1 MEELFSSLIYSLG
14 KTVYLI
20 QMSSLVIHEKEEK
33 IIKPNIIKQ
42 LFFAITGTFIAAVG
56 VRLIVVS
63 GLGADAISTLV
74 LGILQ
79 HIPLKFGTVSMLF
92 NGIVL
97 VIIFFYDRKMI
108 GLGSIINSFGLGF
121 CLNLLDSLGL
131 LHTIPDGTGY
141 LSIIAGSII
150 FGLGTGVYL
159 LADAGSA
166 AYESLMILL
175 KRLLKS
181 SVKTARIVLDAT
193 FFLTG
198 FLLGGHIGFGT
209 LIVLLLM
216 GPSLEMTL
224 NHLPKFR
231 FFRIQQAR

>member
-1 MEELFSSLIYSLG
+1 MRSD
-14 KTVYLI
+14 
-20 QMSSLVIHEKEEK
+20 
-33 IIKPNIIKQ
+33 IIKPNVTKQ
-42 LFFAITGTFIAAVG
+42 LLFAIVGTFIAAIG

-79 HIPLKFGTVSMLF
+79 HVPWKFGTVSMLF
-92 NGIVL
+92 NGIIL

-108 GLGSIINSFGLGF
+108 GFGSIINSFGLGF
-121 CLNLLDSLGL
+121 CLNILDWMGI
-131 LHTIPDGTGY
+131 LHTIPNGIGY
-141 LSIIAGSII
+141 LSIIAGSIV
-150 FGLGTGVYL
+150 FGIGTGIYL

-175 KRLLKS
+175 KRVLKS
-181 SVKTARIVLDAT
+181 SVKVARIILDAII
-193 FFLTG
+193 FLAG

-216 GPSLEMTL
+216 GPSLELTL
-224 NHLPKFR
+224 NHLPTMK
-231 FFRIQQAR
+231 FFRVREAK

>member
-1 MEELFSSLIYSLG
+1 M
-14 KTVYLI
+14 
-20 QMSSLVIHEKEEK
+20 
-33 IIKPNIIKQ
+33 IKPNIAKQ
-42 LFFAITGTFIAAVG
+42 LVFAIVGTFIAAVG

-79 HIPLKFGTVSMLF
+79 HVSLQFGTVSMMF
-92 NGIVL
+92 SGIVL
-97 VIIFFYDRKMI
+97 VFIFFYERKMI
-108 GLGSIINSFGLGF
+108 GIGSIINSFGLGF
-121 CLNLLDSLGL
+121 CLNLLDGMGI
-131 LHTIPDGTGY
+131 LHTIPDGLGY
-141 LSIIAGSII
+141 PSIIAGSIM
-150 FGLGTGVYL
+150 FGIGTGIYL

-166 AYESLMILL
+166 AYECLMVLM

-181 SVKTARIVLDAT
+181 SVKVARIVLDAII
-193 FFLTG
+193 FLAG

-224 NHLPKFR
+224 NHLPKLK
-231 FFRIQQAR
+231 FFRVQQAK

>member
-1 MEELFSSLIYSLG
+1 M
-14 KTVYLI
+14 
-20 QMSSLVIHEKEEK
+20 
-33 IIKPNIIKQ
+33 
-42 LFFAITGTFIAAVG
+42 GTFIAAVG

-79 HIPLKFGTVSMLF
+79 HVSLQFGTVSMLF
-92 NGIVL
+92 NGIIL

-108 GLGSIINSFGLGF
+108 GIGSLINSFGLGF
-121 CLNLLDSLGL
+121 CLNTLDWMGI
-131 LHTIPDGTGY
+131 LHTIPNGTGVI
-141 LSIIAGSII
+141 SIIAGSIV
-150 FGLGTGVYL
+150 FGIGTGIYL

-175 KRLLKS
+175 KRVMNS
-181 SVKTARIVLDAT
+181 SVKVARIVLDAL

-224 NHLPKFR
+224 NHLPKIK
-231 FFRIQQAR
+231 FFRVQEAK

>member
-1 MEELFSSLIYSLG
+1 VRYG
-14 KTVYLI
+14 
-20 QMSSLVIHEKEEK
+20 
-33 IIKPNIIKQ
+33 IIKPNLAKQ
-42 LFFAITGTFIAAVG
+42 LFFAIMGTFIAAVG

-79 HIPLKFGTVSMLF
+79 HVSLQFGTVSMLF
-92 NGIVL
+92 NGIIL

-108 GLGSIINSFGLGF
+108 GIGSLINSFGLGF
-121 CLNLLDSLGL
+121 CLNILDWMGI

-141 LSIIAGSII
+141 VSIIVGSIV
-150 FGLGTGVYL
+150 FGIGTGVYL

-175 KRLLKS
+175 KRVMNS
-181 SVKTARIVLDAT
+181 SVKVARIVLDAL

-224 NHLPKFR
+224 NHLPKIK
-231 FFRIQQAR
+231 FFRVQEAK

>member
-1 MEELFSSLIYSLG
+1 MFDAFLLPFFGFRKVRHKNGSETSP
-14 KTVYLI
+14 
-20 QMSSLVIHEKEEK
+20 
-33 IIKPNIIKQ
+33 IKAKVGKQ
-42 LFFAITGTFIAAVG
+42 LLFALIGTFVAAIG

-79 HIPLKFGTVSMLF
+79 HVSLKFGTISMLF

-108 GLGSIINSFGLGF
+108 GFGSLINSFGLGF
-121 CLNLLDSLGL
+121 CLNLLDWLGL
-131 LHTIPDGTGY
+131 LHQIPKGMEYPSIILGSIVFGIGTG
-141 LSIIAGSII
+141 I
-150 FGLGTGVYL
+150 YL

-166 AYESLMILL
+166 AYESLMILI
-175 KRLLKS
+175 KRGLHS
-181 SVKTARIVLDAT
+181 TVKTARILLDAT

-209 LIVLLLM
+209 VIVLLVM
-216 GPSLEMTL
+216 GPSLEVTL
-224 NHLPKFR
+224 NQLPKR
-231 FFRIQQAR
+231 KFFRVRAVK